1 VRWEGIH
8 KGIEMPHKPKGLE
21 IEHDVLLE
29 HQGRISPLGQCSACS
44 EKVAHRAPEGGEKL
58 GLSGL
63 LAKKGVRS
71 LGRHA
76 RSAQG
81 LGGWH
86 ASHNGLAGGGNA
98 VAQELRELGL
108 GHRPRLE
115 ADVVD
120 L

>member
-1 VRWEGIH
+1 
-8 KGIEMPHKPKGLE
+8 MPHKPEGLE
-21 IEHDVLLE
+21 VEHDVFLE
-29 HQGRISPLGQCSACS
+29 HQGRISPLGQCSTCG
-44 EKVAHRAPEGGEKL
+44 EEVAHRAPQGGEKL

-63 LAKKGVRS
+63 LAKEGFRS
-71 LGRHA
+71 LGRYA
-76 RSAQG
+76 RGAQG
-81 LGGWH
+81 LCGWH
-86 ASHNGLAGGGNA
+86 ASHNGLAGSGNA